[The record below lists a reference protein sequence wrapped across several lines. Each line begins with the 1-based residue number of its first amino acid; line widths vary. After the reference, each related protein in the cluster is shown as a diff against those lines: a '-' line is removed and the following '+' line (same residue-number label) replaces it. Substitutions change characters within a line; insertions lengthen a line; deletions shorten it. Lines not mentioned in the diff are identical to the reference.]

1 MVFKMNLSY
10 KICFLLTKITIL
22 NDNRNSMF
30 IFCVIY
36 NNPFPLHLI
45 IYIKETG
52 PASKETGSVIIMLLL
67 IISSQQLCLP

>member
-1 MVFKMNLSY
+1 MVFKLNLGY
-10 KICFLLTKITIL
+10 IICFLLTKITIL

-45 IYIKETG
+45 IYIVAGPVSVMETG
-52 PASKETGSVIIMLLL
+52 PA
-67 IISSQQLCLP
+67 

>member
-1 MVFKMNLSY
+1 MVFKLNLGY
-10 KICFLLTKITIL
+10 IICFLLTKITIL

-45 IYIKETG
+45 IIYSSG
-52 PASKETGSVIIMLLL
+52 ACLRNGNRPRVIL
-67 IISSQQLCLP
+67 SSYD

>member
-1 MVFKMNLSY
+1 MVFKLNLGY

-45 IYIKETG
+45 IYIVAGPASVMETG
-52 PASKETGSVIIMLLL
+52 PA
-67 IISSQQLCLP
+67 

>member
-1 MVFKMNLSY
+1 MVFKLNLGY
-10 KICFLLTKITIL
+10 IICFLLTKITIL

-45 IYIKETG
+45 IYSSG
-52 PASKETGSVIIMLLL
+52 ACLRNGNRPRVIL
-67 IISSQQLCLP
+67 SSYD